1 MQPHTIKPRPQRSL
15 ENKPAPQSHR
25 NYCEKH
31 NVIAEPSS
39 PSGTPYG
46 HKETLLTPPAQSIM
60 ARLMHVHIREP
71 HLFPIADP
79 SLLKEGGGRAAV
91 PQCLWKR
98 DTAAVLTCPRHRRK
112 HSGIHWFCEPLTRAV
127 SRDKSPEMNQ
137 WTPRLSGREGSDTKH
152 RKEKE
157 TKCVN

>member
-31 NVIAEPSS
+31 NGIAESSS

-46 HKETLLTPPAQSIM
+46 HKETLLTPPAQFIM

-79 SLLKEGGGRAAV
+79 SLLKEGGGARSGATV
-91 PQCLWKR
+91 PMEAWHRGRFNMPSTPPKTLWNTLILWATDTSCQPRQEPRNESMDSTSKWEGGERHQTQKR
-98 DTAAVLTCPRHRRK
+98 K
-112 HSGIHWFCEPLTRAV
+112 G
-127 SRDKSPEMNQ
+127 DKV
-137 WTPRLSGREGSDTKH
+137 R
-152 RKEKE
+152 
-157 TKCVN
+157 